1 MSNQDNNLRRL
12 QHKQLPKDLAT
23 KEDLK
28 KGLNNLESVL
38 RKDLASK
45 KDLVKWKDEILT
57 SNDKVVGKLDKIL
70 TEQAAITGN
79 YKNLDKRVEKLED
92 VVLPDRKGNHV
103 HRPTTKPTFSR
114 YR

>member
-1 MSNQDNNLRRL
+1 LTKTPESPTLKAMSSTRPDL
-12 QHKQLPKDLAT
+12 KDLAT

-57 SNDKVVGKLDKIL
+57 SNDKVVGKLDDIL
-70 TEQAAITGN
+70 TEQVAITGN
-79 YKNLDKRVEKLED
+79 YENLDKRVEKLEE
-92 VVLPDRKGNHV
+92 PAGKGV
-103 HRPTTKPTFSR
+103 HLYRPPAGRRPGQNF
-114 YR
+114 